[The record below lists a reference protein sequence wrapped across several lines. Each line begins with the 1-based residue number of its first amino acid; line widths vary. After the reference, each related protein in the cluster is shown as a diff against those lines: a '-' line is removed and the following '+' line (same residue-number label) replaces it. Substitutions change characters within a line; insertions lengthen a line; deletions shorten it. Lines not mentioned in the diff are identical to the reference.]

1 MREEFSR
8 SALLL
13 GQEAME
19 RLEKSHV
26 AVFGVGGVGAACV
39 EALARGG
46 VGQLTLVDHDD
57 VSISNINRQF
67 PALHSTLGQP
77 KAEVMKSRI
86 LDINPG
92 AVVTVR
98 QEFYCE
104 ENAHTFDFSAFD
116 YIVDC
121 IDSVSAKVHLIEKA
135 HREEIA
141 IISALGAGNKMDPT
155 RFEAADLYET
165 SVCPL
170 ARVMRTQ
177 LKKRGIE
184 RHRVVYSKE
193 PPMKPLEDIVDNGRH
208 LPGSLSFVPPV
219 MGMILAGEVI
229 RGLCGIS

>member
-19 RLEKSHV
+19 RLEKNHV

-46 VGQLTLVDHDD
+46 IGKLTLVDHDD

-67 PALHSTLGQP
+67 PALHSTVGQP
-77 KAEVMKSRI
+77 KAEVMKNRI
-86 LDINPG
+86 LDINPE

-104 ENAHTFDFSAFD
+104 ENAHTFDFSGWD

-121 IDSVSAKVHLIEKA
+121 IDSVSAKVHLIETA
-135 HREEIA
+135 HHLGTP
-141 IISALGAGNKMDPT
+141 IISA
-155 RFEAADLYET
+155 RY
-165 SVCPL
+165 
-170 ARVMRTQ
+170 
-177 LKKRGIE
+177 
-184 RHRVVYSKE
+184 
-193 PPMKPLEDIVDNGRH
+193 
-208 LPGSLSFVPPV
+208 
-219 MGMILAGEVI
+219 IL
-229 RGLCGIS
+229 